1 MTFDRFDAVY
11 AIGDAYVSKYGPTT
25 PFGMMTRI
33 LEEAGELASAVNH
46 AEDTGAKV
54 AKHGPPDL
62 ANMAAEIE
70 DLLHC
75 TLAVARHYGI
85 EGLVDEAIAS
95 TWARLRPADAG
106 T

>member
-1 MTFDRFDAVY
+1 MTNDRLDAVY
-11 AIGDAYVSKYGPTT
+11 AIADAYAAKYGPNT

-54 AKHGPPDL
+54 AKHGPPDPAQL
-62 ANMAAEIE
+62 ASEIE

-75 TLAVARHYGI
+75 TLAVARHYRI
-85 EGLVDEAIAS
+85 EHLVDEAISS
-95 TWARLRPADAG
+95 TLARLSAQAAG
-106 T
+106 